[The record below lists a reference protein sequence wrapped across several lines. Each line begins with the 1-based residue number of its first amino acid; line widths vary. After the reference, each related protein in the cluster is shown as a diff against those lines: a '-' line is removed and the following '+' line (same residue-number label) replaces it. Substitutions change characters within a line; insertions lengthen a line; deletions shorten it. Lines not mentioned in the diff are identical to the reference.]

1 MADLGILQ
9 QAVDIKECSQ
19 KTATHFALCNG
30 NRIRYLIAL
39 SGGKRR
45 LSRNIST
52 YSNKL
57 ELLMKLLN
65 FLPFAVLKLGKL
77 GYFVEA
83 KLHPAIEQQRKTTRT
98 VSWNVIVG
106 TYDEKQKLVIQCF
119 DKTGDAVFMKVG
131 NQATAVEMDTE
142 MRFLSEGRKYKSF
155 DLPVLLGSSL
165 MSESNPFNIQ
175 MTKEFRGEKVNPVL
189 TDDIIRMYRE
199 LSAEKKKINGVV
211 YERSHGDFTPWNLKK
226 MNGRY
231 TLFDW
236 EHTGFRSFGYDLMHY
251 TMTIEIALNGSS
263 LLKAYEAGIKEIQKY
278 IPDFKVDRN
287 AILAKYREIIK
298 ELEY

>member
-1 MADLGILQ
+1 MSDSGILS
-9 QAVDIKECSQ
+9 QAIQ
-19 KTATHFALCNG
+19 IHKTNKKNATHFALSNG
-30 NRIRYLIAL
+30 NRLRYLIDL
-39 SGGKRR
+39 SGGKER

-52 YSNKL
+52 YSKKL
-57 ELLMKLLN
+57 NLLMKLIN
-65 FLPFAVLKLGKL
+65 FIPFSLLKKGKL
-77 GYFVEA
+77 GYFVNA
-83 KLHPAIEQQRKTTRT
+83 KLHPVIEECRRSTNK
-98 VSWNVIVG
+98 SNWNMIIG
-106 TYDEKQKLVIQCF
+106 TYDEKQKLVLQCF
-119 DKTGDAVFMKVG
+119 NHTGEAVFVKIG
-131 NQATAVEMDTE
+131 NSATDTE
-142 MRFLSEGRKYKSF
+142 MNTEIRFLSEGRKYKSF